1 MTQSTTEGQ
10 GFVQR
15 WFPGWWSG
23 YSGSPVSEEHQPWD
37 NPNQGVAAPTAV
49 DEEELLDELG
59 LDKDAGNQLIRDR
72 MFATVSFHLDK
83 GMLQLVSH
91 DSSNN
96 SFGPE
101 PILELEVWLDL
112 QAITHWVISL
122 LGDGL
127 CQWSF

>member
-1 MTQSTTEGQ
+1 MAQSATQGQ

-23 YSGSPVSEEHQPWD
+23 YSESPIAQEHRLQD
-37 NPNQGVAAPTAV
+37 DSNQAMAPPTAV

-59 LDKDAGNQLIRDR
+59 LDEDASDRLMRDR

-91 DSSNN
+91 DNDSD

-101 PILELEVWLDL
+101 PILELEVWIDSQTACEFL
-112 QAITHWVISL
+112 VREF
-122 LGDGL
+122 L
-127 CQWSF
+127 CH